1 MKLKVSQNH
10 ESVFSS
16 KVEVLRTQ
24 QRVSTFWKSY
34 LKRHKNLVLKMEA
47 SL

>member
-24 QRVSTFWKSY
+24 QRVW
-34 LKRHKNLVLKMEA
+34 VLKMEV